1 MAYQWPTA
9 RSPTGR
15 RLGSSGV
22 RPRSDDYWPGGSGS
36 PAGLSARTGHPAE
49 SYDTYLSGWPAM
61 GYGRDG
67 TAPNRSAGYGRQDEM
82 VAPRSRRD
90 GYEHAQAGLS
100 RCRDPFRDGHHGDDA
115 LAYRARDYGRG
126 SLGREAVAALG
137 RNDDVG
143 TFRSRGFG
151 RDGYRRE
158 EAPAPPGSMARGRVD
173 HGQEPMAPAR
183 SECYVGEEMQPPM
196 SRGADLHRAAA
207 AAAREPAGASTAP
220 VTGSESSPALGR
232 VLSNKS
238 MTVSTDLDG
247 IAQELRQLT
256 SVSKRADA
264 VLSDAHAEIPTGLR
278 NDLSQLHGHAN
289 SLLATRLDAILTGEL
304 HSGRDQA
311 RARRKDLIRA
321 AEALI
326 ERIEQ
331 QVRTIDQRTGK

>member
-1 MAYQWPTA
+1 
-9 RSPTGR
+9 
-15 RLGSSGV
+15 
-22 RPRSDDYWPGGSGS
+22 
-36 PAGLSARTGHPAE
+36 
-49 SYDTYLSGWPAM
+49 M

-82 VAPRSRRD
+82 VAPRSRRN
-90 GYEHAQAGLS
+90 GYGHAQAGLS

-158 EAPAPPGSMARGRVD
+158 EAPAPPGSMAHGRVD
-173 HGQEPMAPAR
+173 HGRELMAPAR
-183 SECYVGEEMQPPM
+183 SECYVREEMQPPM

-238 MTVSTDLDG
+238 MTV
-247 IAQELRQLT
+247 
-256 SVSKRADA
+256 
-264 VLSDAHAEIPTGLR
+264 
-278 NDLSQLHGHAN
+278 
-289 SLLATRLDAILTGEL
+289 
-304 HSGRDQA
+304 
-311 RARRKDLIRA
+311 RARLSPPPATPARC
-321 AEALI
+321 
-326 ERIEQ
+326 
-331 QVRTIDQRTGK
+331 TQRTTPPSSPHNPPLAPPIRQSPAFPRPLLIFRCRPIWMASRRSFDS